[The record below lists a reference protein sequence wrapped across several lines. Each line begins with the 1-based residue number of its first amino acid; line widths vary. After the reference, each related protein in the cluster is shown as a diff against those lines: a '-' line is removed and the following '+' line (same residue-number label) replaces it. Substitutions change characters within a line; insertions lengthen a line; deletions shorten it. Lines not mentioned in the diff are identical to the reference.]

1 MTEKEITEEL
11 KTSHVDMEL
20 RQAIEFLRRYHPG
33 FWDRVDEQD
42 IAGILKLSHAMFI
55 TRPDLLE
62 ATTNL
67 RYVPLQ

>member
-1 MTEKEITEEL
+1 MQKDSTVTTMDL
-11 KTSHVDMEL
+11 TA
-20 RQAIEFLRRYHPG
+20 AIEFLRRYHPG

-42 IAGILKLSHAMFI
+42 IADILKIGHAMFK

-67 RYVPLQ
+67 RYLPLQ